1 MNMTSMWDAI
11 AGPFISAGPN
21 AVSLVQIFVV
31 IFLSSLISVG
41 GGNGSAAVIQDRW
54 VGQGLLD
61 SGLFAWSI
69 ALSYLSPG
77 PKCGFLAAVGYY
89 MYGVP
94 GACAAMLGIIVP
106 TCLGSAAVSYAFSKI
121 EPVIKFIALPA
132 CFVVAG
138 MLGFTAWS
146 MGAPL
151 HLNPIEIIGVIV
163 VAVLIG
169 WRNMDPL
176 IVILGSAC
184 VGVGWWFVQ

>member
-1 MNMTSMWDAI
+1 MSIESILGITP
-11 AGPFISAGPN
+11 G
-21 AVSLVQIFVV
+21 AVSLTQIFVV
-31 IFLSSLISVG
+31 VFLSSLFAVG

-54 VGQGLLD
+54 VGHGLLD

-94 GACAAMLGIIVP
+94 GACAAMLGIVLP
-106 TCLGSAAVSYAFSKI
+106 TCIGAAAVSYAFRKI
-121 EPVIKFIALPA
+121 EPVIKFISIPA

-138 MLGFTAWS
+138 MLAFTAWD
-146 MGAPL
+146 MAAPM
-151 HLNPIEIIGVIV
+151 HFNAIEIAGIVV

-169 WRNMDPL
+169 WRNMDPM
-176 IVILGSAC
+176 IVILGSAGI
-184 VGVGWWFVQ
+184 GVGWWFMGT